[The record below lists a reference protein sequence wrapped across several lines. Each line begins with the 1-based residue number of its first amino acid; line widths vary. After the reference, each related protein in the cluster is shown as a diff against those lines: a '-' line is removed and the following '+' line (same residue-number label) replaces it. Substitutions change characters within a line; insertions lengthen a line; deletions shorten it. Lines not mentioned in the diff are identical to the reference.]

1 MKFLIKF
8 YINFYINFVLI
19 LNRIETVLQQKKPSR
34 NSANIPNINARLEY
48 TTLPHLDPDLPQ
60 PELTAD
66 NLHLAGVYK
75 YKYRNIKCKIHK

>member
-1 MKFLIKF
+1 MKFLIKL
-8 YINFYINFVLI
+8 YINLRSFWF
-19 LNRIETVLQQKKPSR
+19 NRIETVLQQKKPSR

-66 NLHLAGVYK
+66 NMHLAGV
-75 YKYRNIKCKIHK
+75 